1 MAITPHRTGS
11 EIWLVGD
18 IGATNARF
26 GLVSP
31 RGERLHTRTLPV
43 QEYPTIFDAIIA
55 YIGERGG
62 LPMPR
67 QGAIAIASAITGDRV
82 AMTNH
87 PWSFSISALQAQ
99 LGFDRLEVLN
109 DFTALALA
117 LPHLKPE
124 DRLTVGGGTAA
135 RGTPLGVLGPG
146 SGLGV
151 SGMIPLATGWIA
163 LTGEGGHATMAP
175 TTDRESAVLE
185 RLRRHFDHVS
195 AERVLSGPGLVNL
208 YNALASLDGIPSRG
222 YAAAQITDPDLG
234 AADALCAEA
243 TTLFCGM
250 LGTMAGNLALTLGAR
265 GGIYIGGGIV
275 PRLGERFMQS
285 PFRERFEAKGRFSDY
300 LAAIPTYVVTHP
312 LPAFIGCAALLA
324 GRGSG
329 AALGEVQASDTQN
342 DQSST

>member
-1 MAITPHRTGS
+1 MAIIPRRTSS
-11 EIWLVGD
+11 ETWLVGD

-31 RGERLHTRTLPV
+31 QGDQLHTRTLPV
-43 QEYPTIFDAIIA
+43 HDYPTISDAIIA
-55 YIGERGG
+55 YVGDRGG

-99 LGFDRLEVLN
+99 LGLDRLEVVN

-124 DRLTVGGGTAA
+124 DRLTAGGGVAA
-135 RGTPLGVLGPG
+135 QGMPLGVLGPG

-151 SGMIPLATGWIA
+151 SGMIPSGTGWIA
-163 LTGEGGHATMAP
+163 LAGEGGHATMAP
-175 TTDRESAVLE
+175 ATDRESAVLE

-208 YNALASLDGIPSRG
+208 YNALASLDAIPSRG
-222 YAAAQITDPDLG
+222 YTAAQITDPDLG
-234 AADALCAEA
+234 VADALCAEA

-285 PFRERFEAKGRFSDY
+285 PFRARFEAKGRFSDY

-324 GRGSG
+324 GRGLG
-329 AALGEVQASDTQN
+329 GALGEVQAGDTQN
-342 DQSST
+342 DQSQA